1 MPSEKKLTILFYGD
15 IVGKP
20 GRRAVAAVLP
30 DMRKELQPDL
40 VIANAEN
47 LAHGVGVTRKT
58 LEEMRVSGIDFFT
71 SGNHIWSKPEVY
83 DIFQDPSY
91 PLLRPANYGPETP
104 GRGYQLVPVGH
115 EQVLVVNLHGQ
126 VFIEEELDN
135 PFHALDAILD
145 QVSEP
150 YAGVLV
156 DFHAEATSEKSAF
169 GWHADGRVSA
179 VLGTHTHVPTADERI
194 LPRGTA
200 FISDVGMCGLHNSV
214 IGVNTDI
221 ILDKFLQK
229 QSRAHDI
236 ADHGDCIVNA
246 VLVTIDPQTK
256 KATSITRHQKF
267 ITI

>member
-1 MPSEKKLTILFYGD
+1 MSKKNSITILFFGD

-30 DMRKELQPDL
+30 ELQQELSPDL

-83 DIFQDPSY
+83 EIFQDIEY
-91 PLLRPANYGPETP
+91 PLIRPANYGPKSP
-104 GRGYQLVPVGH
+104 GRGYQLIPVGK
-115 EQVLVVNLHGQ
+115 EQLLVVNLHGQ

-135 PFHALDAILD
+135 PFHALDAILG
-145 QVSEP
+145 QVQEP
-150 YAGVLV
+150 YAGIIV

-179 VLGTHTHVPTADERI
+179 VLGTHTHVPTADDRI
-194 LPRGTA
+194 LPHGTA
-200 FISDVGMCGLHNSV
+200 FISDVGMCGLRDSV
-214 IGVNTDI
+214 IGVDTEI

-229 QSRAHDI
+229 NSRAHDI
-236 ADHGDCIVNA
+236 ADHGDCVVNA
-246 VLVTIDPQTK
+246 VQITIDPDTK
-256 KATSITRHQKF
+256 KATSLTRHQKF
-267 ITI
+267 VTI